1 MRINGTV
8 HVAVLL
14 LALATSA
21 LAIAGTLPA
30 LISFDGDTIGATP
43 SLGGPNQPSALE
55 QNGVSIRVE
64 SSAFGITT
72 KPVVLR
78 GTAWYDYGSVVYTFP
93 NTQKLRVE
101 ATFSAD
107 RLFDGY
113 ILETAVPL
121 AILTRLILL
130 SDGNVYAESQS
141 GTNRPLLGRYA
152 PNQPFRVRIDIDVV
166 TQTWAFTLD
175 GEMNGFADNPTI
187 QGLRF
192 VNSPQ
197 VIPSVGSVYASLNIF
212 PTAQSAL
219 GAAVA
224 YDDIYVQDLNLP
236 PLVPS
241 APIPTISLT
250 ALSLLAA
257 SVGLAGVG
265 AFRRRND
272 HRHSTVL

>member
-14 LALATSA
+14 LALATST
-21 LAIAGTLPA
+21 LAVAGTLPV

-78 GTAWYDYGSVVYTFP
+78 GTAWYDYGSVIYTFP
-93 NTQKLRVE
+93 NTQELRVE

-113 ILETAVPL
+113 ILETAVPT

-130 SDGNVYAESQS
+130 SDGNVYAENQSQ
-141 GTNRPLLGRYA
+141 TNRPLLGKYA

-187 QGLRF
+187 QGLHF

-224 YDDIYVQDLNLP
+224 YDDIYVQDLILP
-236 PLVPS
+236 PLVP
-241 APIPTISLT
+241 
-250 ALSLLAA
+250 
-257 SVGLAGVG
+257 
-265 AFRRRND
+265 RRRF
-272 HRHSTVL
+272 RQSR